1 MPSIVKENTIYEKY
15 KFLRLGLLIKFKGYF
30 LKS

>member
-15 KFLRLGLLIKFKGYF
+15 KFLRPGLLIKLNGYF
-30 LKS
+30 FKS